1 MPTKLD
7 GWKEYE
13 LGQLLNYEQPS
24 PYIIKS
30 TNYSDTYSTPV
41 LTAGKSFI
49 IGYTDETVGIYNSLP
64 VIIFDDF
71 TTSSQYVNFP
81 FKVKSSAMKILSPN
95 VNLVLPKFIYY
106 RMQIIQF
113 DHSTHKR
120 YWIQQYSKIKVQ
132 IPSIP
137 EQKRIV
143 SQIEELFS
151 RLDASVAELQ
161 TAKEKLKVYRQAVL
175 KEAFEG
181 KLSETWRLS
190 SSATP
195 QNDFL
200 SICKQNPSFKDT
212 SGDENEITLHIPT
225 TWLKILIGDIFDVEV
240 GSTPKRSIA
249 EYWNGTINWVSS
261 GEVHFNAIATTKEK
275 ITEAGLANSST
286 NLQPA
291 GTVLLAMIGEGK
303 TRGQA
308 AILNTNAAHN
318 QNTAAILVSKTPCD
332 PKYIYYFLLLNYE
345 NTRRVGSGNNQKALN
360 KERVRALRFPFTSFE
375 EQRIIVSNIESRF
388 SVFDSIER
396 TIDASLQRAE
406 ALRQSILKQAFEGGL

>member
-1 MPTKLD
+1 MAIYKDLVTKISVPSD
-7 GWKEYE
+7 KKIKQKDY
-13 LGQLLNYEQPS
+13 LGVGLLP
-24 PYIIKS
+24 IIDQS
-30 TNYSDTYSTPV
+30 HWMI
-41 LTAGKSFI
+41 G
-49 IGYTDETVGIYNSLP
+49 GYTNDLTKAIECDFP
-64 VIIFDDF
+64 VIIFGDH
-71 TTSSQYVNFP
+71 TKCVKLVSFP
-81 FKVKSSAMKILSPN
+81 FAPGADGIKVLQPKPGI
-95 VNLVLPKFIYY
+95 LPKYLYY
-106 RMQIIQF
+106 GTQYLTLRTESKGYARHYQYIQKK
-113 DHSTHKR
+113 DLAVPTDS
-120 YWIQQYSKIKVQ
+120 
-132 IPSIP
+132 
-137 EQKRIV
+137 EQKCIV
-143 SQIEELFS
+143 SKIEELFS
-151 RLDASVAELQ
+151 RLDASVADLQ
-161 TAKEKLKVYRQAVL
+161 TVKEKLKVYRQAVL
-175 KEAFEG
+175 KDAFEG

-225 TWLKILIGDIFDVEV
+225 TWLKIRIGDIFDVEV

-249 EYWNGTINWVSS
+249 AYWNGTINWVSS

-375 EQRIIVSNIESRF
+375 EQRIIVANIESRF

-396 TIDASLQRAE
+396 TINASLQQAE
-406 ALRQSILKQAFEGGL
+406 SLRQSILKQAFEGSL